1 MPTFTENTTSQN
13 SADTPTTGVTEVQK
27 FGVADHG
34 HTVIRFDTTGESGTV
49 SSATLY
55 LYQEGNNGEA
65 HDVAVR
71 ELLQTG
77 WVESQVNWNDYST
90 GNSWN
95 TGGALG
101 AGTDRVSTPEDTV
114 TVPSTTGS
122 YVSWD
127 VTGIVSANLG
137 GSIEFHLELDEVGNA
152 GDYTWWATSEGTDGE
167 RPELVVVYSGAAAV
181 PQAAFNYR
189 LRR

>member
-13 SADTPTTGVTEVQK
+13 SADTPTTGVTEDSWLQESDGGTVNHGSSTRMEVQK

-77 WVESQVNWNDYST
+77 WDICRAPA
-90 GNSWN
+90 
-95 TGGALG
+95 GALQI
-101 AGTDRVSTPEDTV
+101 
-114 TVPSTTGS
+114 
-122 YVSWD
+122 SWG